1 METGMTPDFSNI
13 VRQFEF
19 EGDFVLAGPYGSGH
33 INDTYA
39 AIFRMNSKNRRYI
52 LQRINHHVFRNPE
65 GLMNNI
71 ETVTDHLRQKILA
84 ADGDPQRET
93 LTLIP
98 THEGECYKRTESGE
112 YWRAYIFIENARTYE
127 RVESLDHV
135 YNAAWAFGNF
145 QNLLSDLPVSL
156 LTDTIPGFH
165 NTKKRFEAFLQVV
178 DADDH
183 NLAQTSKSEIEFVMS
198 KKEQTSILVDL
209 IEQGELPERITHND
223 TKLNNVMIDD
233 DTGAGICV
241 IDLDTVMPGL
251 SLYDFGDSIRS
262 FANPAS
268 EDDRDLSNVQLDIN
282 VFDRYTQGYME
293 AVRDT
298 LTPSEIEY
306 LPLSAMLMTL
316 ECGIRFLADHLQGD
330 TYFKIQRENHNL
342 DRCRTQFKLA
352 QSMEEHFDEMVNI
365 VEKYH

>member
-1 METGMTPDFSNI
+1 METEMTPDFSSI

-39 AIFRMNSKNRRYI
+39 AIFRVNGTNRRYI

-65 GLMNNI
+65 GLMKNI
-71 ETVTDHLRQKILA
+71 EIVTDHLRQKILA

-93 LTLIP
+93 LTLVP
-98 THEGECYKRTESGE
+98 TRDGKCYTRTESGD

-127 RVESLDHV
+127 SVERLDHI

-145 QNLLSDLPVSL
+145 QNMLSDLPASL
-156 LTDTIPGFH
+156 LTETIPGFH
-165 NTKKRFEAFLQVV
+165 NTKKRFETFLEVV
-178 DADDH
+178 DVDDH
-183 NLAQTSKSEIEFVMS
+183 NLAQTSKSEIEFVLS
-198 KKEQTSILVDL
+198 KREQTSILVDL
-209 IEQGELPERITHND
+209 IEQGKLPERITHND

-233 DTGAGICV
+233 HTGAGICI

-268 EDDRDLSNVQLDIN
+268 EDDRDLSNVQFDLE

-293 AVRDT
+293 AAGKT
-298 LTPSEIEY
+298 LTLLEIEF
-306 LPLSAMLMTL
+306 LPLSATLMTF
-316 ECGIRFLADHLQGD
+316 ECGMRFLADHLQGD
-330 TYFKIQRENHNL
+330 TYFKTERENHNL

>member
-1 METGMTPDFSNI
+1 MTPDFSSI

-39 AIFRMNSKNRRYI
+39 AIFRVNGTNRRYI
-52 LQRINHHVFRNPE
+52 LQRINHHVFSDPE
-65 GLMNNI
+65 GLMKNI
-71 ETVTDHLRQKILA
+71 ELVTDHLRQKILA

-93 LTLIP
+93 LTLVS
-98 THEGECYKRTESGE
+98 TRDGKCYTRTESGD
-112 YWRAYIFIENARTYE
+112 YWRAYVFIENARTYE
-127 RVESLDHV
+127 RVERLDHV
-135 YNAAWAFGNF
+135 HNAAWAFGNF
-145 QNLLSDLPVSL
+145 QNLLSDLPAGL

-183 NLAQTSKSEIEFVMS
+183 NLAQTSKSEIEFVLG
-198 KKEQTSILVDL
+198 KREQTSILIDL
-209 IEQGELPERITHND
+209 IEQGKLPVRITHND

-251 SLYDFGDSIRS
+251 VLYDFGDSIRS

-268 EDDRDLSNVQLDIN
+268 EDDRDLSNVQFDIK
-282 VFDRYTQGYME
+282 VFDRFAQGYMK

-298 LTPSEIEY
+298 LTASEIEF

-316 ECGIRFLADHLQGD
+316 ECGMRFLADHLQGD
-330 TYFKIQRENHNL
+330 TYFKTQRENHNL

-352 QSMEEHFDEMVNI
+352 QSMEQHFDEMVNI